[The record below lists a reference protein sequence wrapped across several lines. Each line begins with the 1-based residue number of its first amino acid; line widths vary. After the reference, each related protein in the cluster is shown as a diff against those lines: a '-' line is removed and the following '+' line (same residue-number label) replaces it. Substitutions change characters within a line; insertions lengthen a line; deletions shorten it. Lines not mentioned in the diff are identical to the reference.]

1 MDCPQSKAG
10 NKRHLTSGVS
20 YGAISERRFEFR
32 GCLRGWQHRWND
44 ELWVDFVEFHLADP
58 IRLWIQERF
67 GCTENDASKVRSS
80 SRDNDR

>member
-1 MDCPQSKAG
+1 MVQLANGDLSFVARC
-10 NKRHLTSGVS
+10 
-20 YGAISERRFEFR
+20 
-32 GCLRGWQHRWND
+32 GWQHRWND